1 MLAQKMQLYALLHVI
16 VYYSAVRI
24 HFQPVQSFSFN
35 LMEFSPEEMKP
46 NARWNGVE
54 VREAADMM
62 DADRIIN
69 QSGGEGTQIYDH
81 QTQLS

>member
-1 MLAQKMQLYALLHVI
+1 
-16 VYYSAVRI
+16 
-24 HFQPVQSFSFN
+24 
-35 LMEFSPEEMKP
+35 MEFSPKEMKP
-46 NARWNGVE
+46 NPRWNGVE

-81 QTQLS
+81 QTQRRGARRCKLDLKSELEKLFASY